1 MKKIGD
7 YYFWKY
13 NTRDIQDLVKRIIER
28 YQLNKDLDMK
38 DRVYLVNPHYLETKL
53 KALMS
58 IPGEIGFTIRVG
70 LFTGLREEDFIIFMI
85 GSYVITNWVANAR
98 IFIQYTD

>member
-38 DRVYLVNPHYLETKL
+38 DRVYLVNPYYLQTKL

-58 IPGEIGFTIRVG
+58 IPGEIGFTVKLDCLLVLEKKSSIISMIR
-70 LFTGLREEDFIIFMI
+70 
-85 GSYVITNWVANAR
+85 SYE
-98 IFIQYTD
+98 